1 MDVSVILI
9 NPTNVPFKYAL
20 YMTLPQ
26 SLLCVSVVW
35 KCGDLPAE
43 SAPDLTWS
51 FDPEI
56 AIGTVGEASI
66 EAEKTWPAAL
76 GKRYTLTY
84 DLEAGDIKAEEDPDS
99 GTSVPDE
106 IIVQNRTGL
115 ELAIGMGQDS
125 AAALYMESILSNE
138 NVLFNMVPVYHL
150 CILPPTQ
157 EVEAG
162 QIVSD
167 PDEEMDG
174 GGIPGTL
181 AEASL
186 SLGKRHIIAQVSL
199 AVDTE
204 GKPALDVSYLN
215 SE

>member
-26 SLLCVSVVW
+26 SRLCVSVVW
-35 KCGDLPAE
+35 KTGDLPAE
-43 SAPDLTWS
+43 SGPDLAWS

-56 AIGTVGEASI
+56 AIGNVGETSI

-84 DLEAGDIKAEEDPDS
+84 DMKAGEIKAEEAPDS

-106 IIVQNRTGL
+106 VIVQNRTGL

-125 AAALYMESILSNE
+125 TAALYLESILSNE
-138 NVLFNMVPVYHL
+138 NVLFNMAPVYHL

-157 EVEAG
+157 EVATG
-162 QIVSD
+162 QIVPD
-167 PDEEMDG
+167 PDEEMAG

-181 AEASL
+181 AEACL
-186 SLGKRHIIAQVSL
+186 DLGKKHIIAQVTL
-199 AVDTE
+199 AVDAE
-204 GKPALDVSYLN
+204 GKPSLDVSYLN